1 MRFHHHHHHH
11 HHPLQ
16 HQMDTFTYTNLMEA
30 QENQKEGEALTQ
42 LTVIETSI
50 CQLDTY
56 FQFC

>member
-1 MRFHHHHHHH
+1 
-11 HHPLQ
+11 
-16 HQMDTFTYTNLMEA
+16 MEA

-56 FQFC
+56 FQFCWVNI